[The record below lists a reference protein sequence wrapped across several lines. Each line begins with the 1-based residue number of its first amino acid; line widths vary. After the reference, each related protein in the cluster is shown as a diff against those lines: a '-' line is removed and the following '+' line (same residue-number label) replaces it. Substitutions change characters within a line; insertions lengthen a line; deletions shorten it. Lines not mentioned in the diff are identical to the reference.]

1 MLDKSTSK
9 NSTDQIHRIPAG
21 IRVGDTATELFACR
35 ESGKVFGISDGRT
48 IAFESICP
56 KKRAMIYEQLLK
68 DDAAMADLRDLT
80 PELALEQY
88 AFCIYGAA
96 DSEPD
101 FAAGGQL
108 GKPDNFICSD
118 HCRCLNWASKQ
129 MTINGNALTK
139 RELEVLNHLA
149 SDKPDKMVAAEL
161 NISEN
166 TLDTHKRHLFD
177 KAGVNSKS
185 GLIVKAA
192 KSKVIQ

>member
-9 NSTDQIHRIPAG
+9 NPTDQIHRIPAG
-21 IRVGDTATELFACR
+21 IRVGDRATELFACR
-35 ESGKVFGISDGRT
+35 ETGKVFGISDGRT
-48 IAFESICP
+48 IAFSSICP
-56 KKRAMIYEQLLK
+56 EKRALIFEQLMD
-68 DDAAMADLRDLT
+68 DDAAMADLSDLT
-80 PELALEQY
+80 PEAALEQF
-88 AFCIYGAA
+88 AFCVYGAA

-101 FAAGGQL
+101 FDADGNL
-108 GKPDNFICSD
+108 GRPDNFICSNN
-118 HCRCLNWASKQ
+118 CRCLDWASKR

-139 RELEVLNHLA
+139 RELQVLNHLA

-192 KSKVIQ
+192 KSKAIQ